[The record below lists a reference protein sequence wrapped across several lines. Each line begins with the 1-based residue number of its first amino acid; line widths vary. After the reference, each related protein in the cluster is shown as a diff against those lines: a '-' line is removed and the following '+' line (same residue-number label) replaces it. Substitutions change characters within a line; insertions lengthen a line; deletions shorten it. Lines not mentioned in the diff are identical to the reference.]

1 MILLLLG
8 TKLSKKN
15 NVQRFIPF
23 LFKVVK
29 MLTHGMVRGEK
40 TCNFQDA
47 LYSWWEVAARYW
59 GFDQTSEQAAWI
71 SICDQYFGIKVNGG
85 VICNK
90 WQRRQKYILMY
101 LLRLYR
107 CVWSGANE
115 DCNNMDQKMP
125 ELPAWVIA
133 KKTSVPSIGLL
144 MFLHPTRGE
153 WNAIDEPIL

>member
-1 MILLLLG
+1 MFFCKDSAPL
-8 TKLSKKN
+8 
-15 NVQRFIPF
+15 F
-23 LFKVVK
+23 LNCQNEQLF
-29 MLTHGMVRGEK
+29 THGMVRGGK

-59 GFDQTSEQAAWI
+59 GFDQTPDVTTSRLNFNLW
-71 SICDQYFGIKVNGG
+71 SIFRNKNKWG
-85 VICNK
+85 VICNC
-90 WQRRQKYILMY
+90 WQKYILMY

-125 ELPAWVIA
+125 ELPAWPIA
-133 KKTSVPSIGLL
+133 KKTTVPNTGLL

-153 WNAIDEPIL
+153 WNVQCNRRAFND